1 MSQVVVAEP
10 SIQRTD
16 ERTVV
21 RVDVTVPGSP
31 PRTVEYVLPPVAVHR
46 QQVIDAMFVVGATGR
61 DEGRLAA
68 RPPWAGLRGGC
79 STAPRSCRTSSSS
92 GTRRTTKP
100 IPLDFEVAEPLD
112 LPPGRGAISTF
123 TGGVDSF
130 YTVLENREQLDRLLF
145 IHGMDIRL
153 EETDF
158 RVRVSK
164 ELVAAA
170 ADIGLPLLQVE
181 TNVRAADQPLC
192 ELGEEGA
199 RCDPVERRDPAR
211 RTLRHLFHTRFPPPE
226 HRARAGLGFARPHRP
241 TELDRLSLGRARQ
254 PSTSPGTARRLGSPS
269 PRPRCDTCGCATRR
283 DRSSTAVPARSAA
296 GRSWTWTWS
305 VSPTPSGSSP
315 SVCRS
320 RTYWRSSRS
329 QRPVR

>member
-1 MSQVVVAEP
+1 MQDIVPRVAPVRRRSRSRSTSRSPNHSTSRQAVARSARSPAASTP
-10 SIQRTD
+10 STRCSRTA
-16 ERTVV
+16 
-21 RVDVTVPGSP
+21 SSW
-31 PRTVEYVLPPVAVHR
+31 
-46 QQVIDAMFVVGATGR
+46 TG
-61 DEGRLAA
+61 
-68 RPPWAGLRGGC
+68 
-79 STAPRSCRTSSSS
+79 
-92 GTRRTTKP
+92 
-100 IPLDFEVAEPLD
+100 
-112 LPPGRGAISTF
+112 
-123 TGGVDSF
+123 
-130 YTVLENREQLDRLLF
+130 LLF
-145 IHGMDIRL
+145 IHGMDIPL

-158 RVRVSK
+158 RARVSK

-199 RCDPVERRDPAR
+199 RCDPLERRDPAR
-211 RTLRHLFHTRFPPPE
+211 RTLRHLFHTWFPPPE
-226 HRARAGLGFARPHRP
+226 HRARAGLGLARPHRP
-241 TELDRLSLGRARQ
+241 TELDRLSLGRAR
-254 PSTSPGTARRLGSPS
+254 RRRRHPAQQDGS
-269 PRPRCDTCGCATRR
+269 DRR
-283 DRSSTAVPARSAA
+283 VRDRAAIPAGVLLVADRSSTAVPARSVA